1 LQVSGRA
8 SGFRGGRRQAV
19 RPRVHTEVEPEGRPM
34 TSATDLLHELATKK
48 AMTRLLPVLGIAYFM
63 SYVDRTNVG
72 LAKTSLEADIGL
84 SAAAYGLGA
93 GLFFVS
99 YALLEVPSN
108 LVLYRIGARLW
119 ITRIAVT
126 WGAVSAAM
134 MFVQDEL
141 SFYVLRLLL
150 GAAEAG
156 LFPAMMYMVTLWF
169 SQKHR
174 GTVVG
179 LIYTAPCL
187 GIFLGSPMGGALMEL
202 DGLGGLQGWQWMFLV
217 EGLVTILVGALVWF
231 FLPNRPAD
239 AKWLTAEEAAV
250 LTERAV
256 GPDEPSRTHLRG
268 NLRYAFGRPV
278 VVLLAAIY
286 FINQAISSGIG
297 FNFPALVQS
306 LGIQS
311 PFLIGVV
318 AGGGGLTGLAGVL
331 LFPWLQRRIGRE
343 ILLIGVC
350 AGAGLLILVTF
361 ILSTSVVLSVTLI
374 YLANFFALGTLPLF
388 WVVAMSRMSGLMAA
402 AGLAFINMIGIVGG
416 FVGPFVYGLIESA
429 TGNLM
434 APYYTI
440 AAAAL
445 VGLALVPLLALIIRR
460 EKERERPGP
469 QPGGVLDTTRG
480 RW

>member
-1 LQVSGRA
+1 
-8 SGFRGGRRQAV
+8 
-19 RPRVHTEVEPEGRPM
+19 M

-48 AMTRLLPVLGIAYFM
+48 AMARLLPVLGVTYFM
-63 SYVDRTNVG
+63 SYVDRTNVA
-72 LAKTSLEADIGL
+72 LAKTALEADIGL

-179 LIYTAPCL
+179 LIYTAPCIA
-187 GIFLGSPMGGALMEL
+187 IFIGSPMGGALMEL
-202 DGLGGLQGWQWMFLV
+202 DGLGGLHGWQWMFLV
-217 EGLVTILVGALVWF
+217 EGLVTILVGVLVWF
-231 FLPNRPAD
+231 LLPGRPAE
-239 AKWLTAEEAAV
+239 ATWLTEEEAAV
-250 LTERAV
+250 LTARAV
-256 GPDEPSRTHLRG
+256 GHDASSRTHLRG
-268 NLRYAFGRPV
+268 NLRFAFGRPV
-278 VVLLAAIY
+278 VIVLAAIY

-318 AGGGGLTGLAGVL
+318 AGGGGIAGLAGVL
-331 LFPWLQRRIGRE
+331 LFPWLQWRIGRE
-343 ILLIGVC
+343 ITLIGVC

-361 ILSTSVVLSVTLI
+361 ILSTSVGLSLSLI
-374 YLANFFALGTLPLF
+374 YVANFFALGTLPLF

-402 AGLAFINMIGIVGG
+402 AGLAFINMIGIIGG
-416 FVGPFVYGLIESA
+416 FVGPFVYGLIEDA
-429 TGNLM
+429 TGSLM

-440 AAAAL
+440 AVASL
-445 VGLALVPLLALIIRR
+445 VGLALVPLLGLIIRR
-460 EKERERPGP
+460 DAEREGTGP
-469 QPGGVLDTTRG
+469 QPGDARLQAPAQSS
-480 RW
+480 

>member
-1 LQVSGRA
+1 MSK
-8 SGFRGGRRQAV
+8 
-19 RPRVHTEVEPEGRPM
+19 PENRPM

-48 AMTRLLPVLGIAYFM
+48 AMRRLLPVLGIAYFM
-63 SYVDRTNVG
+63 SYVDRTNVA
-72 LAKTSLEADIGL
+72 LAKTALEADIGL

-93 GLFFVS
+93 GLFFLS

-108 LVLYRIGARLW
+108 LVLYRVGARLW

-141 SFYVLRLLL
+141 SFYALRVLL

-174 GTVVG
+174 VTVVG
-179 LIYTAPCL
+179 MIYTAPCIA
-187 GIFLGSPMGGALMEL
+187 IFIGSPIGGALMEL
-202 DGLGGLQGWQWMFLV
+202 DGVGGLHGWQWMFLV
-217 EGLVTILVGALVWF
+217 EGLVTVLVGVLVWF
-231 FLPNRPAD
+231 VLPGRPED
-239 AKWLTAEEAAV
+239 AAWLTEQEAAA

-256 GPDEPSRTHLRG
+256 GSDEPTRTHLRG
-268 NLRYAFGRPV
+268 NLRFAFGRPV
-278 VVLLAAIY
+278 VVLLATIY

-306 LGIQS
+306 LGVES

-318 AGGGGLTGLAGVL
+318 AGGGGIAGLAGVL
-331 LFPWLQRRIGRE
+331 FFPWLQRRIGRE
-343 ILLIGVC
+343 ITLIGVC

-361 ILSTSVVLSVTLI
+361 IASTSVGLSLALI
-374 YLANFFALGTLPLF
+374 YVANFFALGTLPLF
-388 WVVAMSRMSGLMAA
+388 WLVAMSRMSGLMAA

-416 FVGPFVYGLIESA
+416 FVGPFAYGLIEDA
-429 TGNLM
+429 TGSLM

-440 AAAAL
+440 AVASLVGVAL
-445 VGLALVPLLALIIRR
+445 VPVLALVIRR
-460 EKERERPGP
+460 EEERTAGGP
-469 QPGGVLDTTRG
+469 QPPASVRAPA
-480 RW
+480 